1 MFNILY
7 KKSDVYKESVK
18 LYMYN
23 EKCFRL
29 IRFKALR
36 QKGFE
41 DDEKIKKNFKND
53 EENKRT
59 NLAHTKSRVR
69 ELALANSFD
78 YFATITVNSAYG
90 DRFHLDEVQNLLKKQ
105 IRNIRIKNPTF
116 KYLFIT
122 EKHKDGAFH
131 FHGLVKNCDFYI
143 NDNGYLSNKYF
154 DRVGFNSFLKI
165 DDKKDSYFKVCNYIT
180 KYITKDCVKN
190 SAGSTYISSRGLK
203 KAEVFDLPVSFQ
215 FEPTFKND
223 FLSIKDFTDEDYKEN
238 FKIFLT

>member
-1 MFNILY
+1 MFNFIS
-7 KKSDVYKESVK
+7 KKSEVYKESVK

-23 EKCFRL
+23 EKYFRL

-41 DDEKIKKNFKND
+41 DEKKNKTGFKND
-53 EENKRT
+53 EENQRT
-59 NLAHTKSRVR
+59 NLSHTKSRIR
-69 ELALANSFD
+69 ELALANSFE
-78 YFATITVNSAYG
+78 YFATITVNSDFG

-105 IRNIRIKNPTF
+105 IRNIRLKNPNF

-122 EKHKDGAFH
+122 EKHKNGAFH
-131 FHGLVKNCDFYI
+131 FHGLVKNCEFYI
-143 NDNGYLSNKYF
+143 NKNGYLSNEYF

-165 DDKKDSYFKVCNYIT
+165 DDRKDSYSKVCNYIA

-203 KAEVFDLPVSFQ
+203 KADVFELPINFQ
-215 FEPTFKND
+215 FEPTFSND
-223 FLSIKDFTDEDYKEN
+223 FLMLKDFTDEDYKEN
-238 FKIFLT
+238 LKIFLT